1 MSDEEMPPIN
11 VLHILMKL
19 SLGGGVSKQLSAVL
33 EHYNLKEFSPI
44 VCSITDRSD
53 LINNNQIPGVEVIC
67 LNKSG
72 WKAVKELYKI
82 MRQRNIHVVHT
93 REYRASLYGRIA
105 ARLAKVPC
113 IISSFHLTY
122 PEKSRSRRLTR
133 RLVNN
138 LASLFTDKIVAV
150 SEAVRRDILQYEKIP
165 EEKVCVI
172 YNGID
177 KKDFTTIDGKY
188 IRQELR
194 IPLGATVIGT
204 VGRLVSQKG
213 HKYLLAAFA
222 LIKNEFPGARLLLVG
237 EGSRMDELKNYAK
250 GLSVDK
256 EVIFAGLRSDIPQML
271 SAMDIFVFPSLW
283 EGLGNALLEAMAAG
297 KPVIATNI
305 PPIREVINSEQAGI
319 LVPPA
324 DPAAIA
330 SAVRLLLQDR
340 ALAASLGKTSQER
353 AFSSFGID
361 RTVTMYLDLYKGI
374 LSMKG
379 MSFPAEGK

>member
-1 MSDEEMPPIN
+1 
-11 VLHILMKL
+11 
-19 SLGGGVSKQLSAVL
+19 
-33 EHYNLKEFSPI
+33 
-44 VCSITDRSD
+44 
-53 LINNNQIPGVEVIC
+53 
-67 LNKSG
+67 
-72 WKAVKELYKI
+72 
-82 MRQRNIHVVHT
+82 
-93 REYRASLYGRIA
+93 
-105 ARLAKVPC
+105 
-113 IISSFHLTY
+113 
-122 PEKSRSRRLTR
+122 
-133 RLVNN
+133 
-138 LASLFTDKIVAV
+138 
-150 SEAVRRDILQYEKIP
+150 
-165 EEKVCVI
+165 VI

-222 LIKNEFPGARLLLVG
+222 LIKDEFPGARLLLVG

-256 EVIFAGLRSDIPQML
+256 EVIFAGLRRDIPQML